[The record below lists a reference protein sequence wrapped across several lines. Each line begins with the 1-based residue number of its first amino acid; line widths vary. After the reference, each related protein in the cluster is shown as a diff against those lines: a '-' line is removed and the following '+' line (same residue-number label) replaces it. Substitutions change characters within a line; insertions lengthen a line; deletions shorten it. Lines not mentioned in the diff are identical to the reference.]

1 MKITNARVYDLEESV
16 LASGFPMLAKFPEA
30 EEFKQSVIDLFTLQG
45 ECKYE
50 NKDIFE
56 ESPHFKRA
64 KKLARAKGGSGH
76 DCFLKGI
83 VVNYNLFAPQ
93 YFWQQWQRY
102 HFADIISSQ
111 SKMHCITKMDI
122 ANALMH
128 GTFYTTSQSAK
139 EAISLFKAKEIDIDE
154 CLANIP
160 LGLEY
165 GARATSNYLQLKS
178 MYKQR
183 RTHRSKQWQV
193 FCDWIETLPY
203 AKEFIIGD

>member
-1 MKITNARVYDLEESV
+1 MKITNVRVYDLEETI
-16 LASGFPMLAKFPEA
+16 LASGFPMLAKFPDA

-50 NKDIFE
+50 KKDIFE

-64 KKLARAKGGSGH
+64 KKLAKAKGGSGH

-83 VVNYNLFAPQ
+83 VVNYNLYAPQ

-102 HFADIISSQ
+102 HHHDIISSQ
-111 SKMHCITKMDI
+111 SKMHCLVKMPIDDCVMPDTKYM
-122 ANALMH
+122 AREV
-128 GTFYTTSQSAK
+128 AK
-139 EAISLFKAKEIDIDE
+139 DAIKAFNNKEIDIDE
-154 CLANIP
+154 CLAHIP

-165 GARATSNYLQLKS
+165 GARATSNYLQLKTI
-178 MYKQR
+178 YKQR

-203 AKEFIIGD
+203 AKEFIIGN